1 MNESVQVCIMKYESH
16 DSIIHYYIF
25 LAFINSHLKKL
36 QSHIILNCSMKRN
49 SMSTFEFILF
59 DYSTFP
65 LYLSSTHSMYAIYL
79 VITLLRVHLTET
91 EEVSLTQM

>member
-1 MNESVQVCIMKYESH
+1 
-16 DSIIHYYIF
+16 
-25 LAFINSHLKKL
+25 
-36 QSHIILNCSMKRN
+36 
-49 SMSTFEFILF
+49 MSTFEFILF